1 MKWLSLCQHPIGPIN
16 ILHIKLH
23 FGLLSLNY
31 SVLPFSCLTYTCY
44 LNSFMSWSL
53 SRHFFLIYWYAFII
67 YVLIDYIAYH
77 VKALL
82 CNLDVDVSYL
92 QPSALGVVCS
102 VSRWL
107 RQIILLEKEKWL
119 FEKVVQDSGAHIKCR
134 WCLRHSHIFRLLQM
148 KILTTYKFNLNACVN
163 CLNV

>member
-1 MKWLSLCQHPIGPIN
+1 MHVILIHLCLNLCLDN
-16 ILHIKLH
+16 IILEI
-23 FGLLSLNY
+23 LL
-31 SVLPFSCLTYTCY
+31 YT
-44 LNSFMSWSL
+44 
-53 SRHFFLIYWYAFII
+53 FII
-67 YVLIDYIAYH
+67 YIFLIFYIAH
-77 VKALL
+77 NVKVLL
-82 CNLDVDVSYL
+82 CDLDVDVSYP